1 MLGKGLA
8 CLAVS
13 SLFLMSA
20 GAHAAGDVFGTATP
34 NAAQASELRDR
45 MTALEK
51 ELKELKAQGGAPG
64 TYTTSSGKTLTVPPP
79 PPPVPG
85 LEELPSQGKDKQ
97 EVLRVEKE
105 LTYEVIGT
113 VNGQLLVRDG
123 DTTFAMSQK
132 EFKSFEKAKRQKAVR
147 KLSIESVGDKF
158 KLPLSI
164 TAPQV
169 LPTQQDI
176 QNNASGAAGQF
187 NQAANAVNQA
197 KAIEANGGT
206 LPPPPAAAPVTS
218 PSMSKA
224 PAMPA
229 AKK

>member
-8 CLAVS
+8 CLAIS

-20 GAHAAGDVFGTATP
+20 GAHAGDVFGTATP

-51 ELKELKAQGGAPG
+51 ELKELKSQGATG
-64 TYTTSSGKTLTVPPP
+64 TIVTSSGKTLTVPPP

-105 LTYEVIGT
+105 LTHEVIGT

-123 DTTFAMSQK
+123 SNTFVMSQK

-147 KLSIESVGDKF
+147 KLSIDSVDEKF
-158 KLPLSI
+158 KLPMTMSI
-164 TAPQV
+164 PQV

-176 QNNASGAAGQF
+176 QNGGGQF
-187 NQAANAVNQA
+187 NQAAAAVNQA
-197 KAIEANGGT
+197 KAIEANGGNMPT
-206 LPPPPAAAPVTS
+206 PPAPAPATS
-218 PSMSKA
+218 PSTSKA